1 MHVLTCRLS
10 TLQYNLLNDK
20 SYLFLNASIAN
31 VWTAQP
37 GTDITGAIKE
47 LGIDAP
53 TLKTNMDCIQ
63 TLFYVGET
71 DFRDTPRCQVQPN
84 LLLAFSILI
93 MLTIL
98 VKFLAALQFGSKRLP
113 EQRDK
118 FVICA
123 SRLLPCSKVP
133 LHGADLFPALQV
145 KSLVTRKAKTR
156 SKRPSTRS
164 RRSTTTTAAS
174 SCSSSAMA

>member
-133 LHGADLFPALQV
+133 LH
-145 KSLVTRKAKTR
+145 
-156 SKRPSTRS
+156 
-164 RRSTTTTAAS
+164 
-174 SCSSSAMA
+174 

>member
-1 MHVLTCRLS
+1 MTLTRQRP
-10 TLQYNLLNDK
+10 TQYSLLRDSSYQFLND
-20 SYLFLNASIAN
+20 SIAN

-37 GTDITGAIKE
+37 GVDITSAIAD

-71 DFRDTPRCQVQPN
+71 DFRETPRCQVQPN
-84 LLLAFSILI
+84 LLLAFSVLI

-123 SRLLPCSKVP
+123 SSLAVLQ
-133 LHGADLFPALQV
+133 AL
-145 KSLVTRKAKTR
+145 
-156 SKRPSTRS
+156 
-164 RRSTTTTAAS
+164 TAR
-174 SCSSSAMA
+174 